1 MCVECDR
8 VGAGKRGGCKLSQ
21 CKDGCNGAVQVSTSA
36 YPSPAQQFRCKFRRM
51 QATCGPDLSKRN
63 INDHRHIHHCLSSA
77 FTGTKKESMFKSPE
91 SLQGKVGVVGSG
103 KGMTEF
109 TKKSRHEHE
118 ADDD

>member
-1 MCVECDR
+1 M
-8 VGAGKRGGCKLSQ
+8 L
-21 CKDGCNGAVQVSTSA
+21 N
-36 YPSPAQQFRCKFRRM
+36 
-51 QATCGPDLSKRN
+51 
-63 INDHRHIHHCLSSA
+63 HHLSSPS
-77 FTGTKKESMFKSPE
+77 TGTKKESMFKSPE